1 MLRESRHGDVTR
13 LFFETKSS
21 RAMGLDVSAYSLRGV
36 LIDTAF
42 PDVASDLSRWLD
54 EHPVRGAIVTHYH
67 EDHAGNVGLLA
78 ARQVPTWIAPATVS
92 HIKRP
97 TPIGLYR
104 WMCWGTP
111 LPLATVPPPFD
122 DPSLSVIAAPGHS
135 HDHHIVWDAETG
147 TVFGAD
153 LFLGVKVR
161 VAHPPEREDVRE
173 QIASLRRVIALA
185 PSRYFDAHRGPVA
198 NPLTMLSSKLAWM
211 EEMTGRIDE
220 LIAQGLGDAEIAFRV
235 LGRREMIDY
244 VSMDDY
250 SRRNVVRS
258 VRATGKIG

>member
-1 MLRESRHGDVTR
+1 
-13 LFFETKSS
+13 
-21 RAMGLDVSAYSLRGV
+21 MGLDVSAYVVHGV

-42 PDVASDLSRWLD
+42 PDVSGELSRWLD
-54 EHPVRGAIVTHYH
+54 GHPVRGAIVTHYH
-67 EDHAGNVGLLA
+67 EDHAGNVGELA
-78 ARQVPTWIAPATVS
+78 VRQVPTWIAPTTRS
-92 HIKRP
+92 HLERP

-104 WMCWGTP
+104 RLCWGTP
-111 LPLATVPPPFD
+111 RPLAIAPPPFED
-122 DPSLSVIAAPGHS
+122 ESLAVIATPGHS
-135 HDHHIVWDAETG
+135 HDHHVVWDADTG

-185 PSRYFDAHRGPVA
+185 PSRYFDAHRGPIE
-198 NPLTMLSSKLAWM
+198 NPLTLLSSKLAWM
-211 EEMTGRIDE
+211 EETTGRIDE
-220 LIAQGLGDAEIAFRV
+220 LIAQGLGDAEIARRV

-258 VRATGKIG
+258 VRATKK